1 MQEPLIVLKKVSV
14 HNLKEVDLTLKH
26 NELIVFT
33 GVSGSGK
40 SSLAFDTIYTE
51 GQRRY
56 VESLSIHARRQL
68 DDLPKP
74 DAELIS
80 GISPT
85 IAIEQKSAG
94 KNPRSTVGTMTGI
107 YDFMRVLF
115 AKVGTPHC
123 PISGEV
129 VQPQSLQH
137 ILHRLRSLPPET
149 LLLIL
154 APFARNK
161 KGEFKEDFLDLV
173 HQGYTRVRLDGNI
186 IDLSENP
193 RIDGKV
199 AHDIDIVID
208 RLCVQ
213 EDSRL
218 AEAVSQALEVG
229 AGVMSI
235 LHATTQEEELFST
248 HSYSPQSGMS
258 YPPLESSDFSFNHPS
273 GMCPSCQGLGISQEF
288 DLEKVINSNKSIQE
302 DCCQIASSYATV
314 RYGNIY
320 NNLAQLY
327 NFKTNTPWKKLS
339 ESAKNV
345 FLYGAQKKWIRMDF
359 VHPIKGSQWTEY
371 ISWKGVIHEA
381 KERFYNATSEGYKAQ
396 VKKLMCESVCPAC
409 LGRRIRPYPAATLI
423 AGKRISDLTAMPIDE
438 ALVFFNTL
446 SFPPEQQKIAQE
458 LLKEISERLQFLT
471 GVGLNYLCLDRSAPT
486 LSGGESQRV
495 RLASQ
500 IGSGLVGAT
509 YVLDEPS
516 IGLHPRDNTKLLQSL
531 KALRDRGNTVIVV
544 EHDEETILAADTVV
558 DVGPLAGVLGGRIV
572 AQGSI
577 QDIINAPDSI
587 TGAYLSGARKIPIP
601 QRRKKKALLKI
612 KGATHHNLQTVDV
625 DIPLGLFVAVTGVS
639 GSGKSSLIADTLYP
653 ALANRLQG
661 ADLPVGAHK
670 EIKGVEALE
679 KVISIDQSPIGRTP
693 RSNPA
698 TFTKVFDAIR
708 ELFAQLPQSVASGYS
723 SSRFSFNVKEG
734 SCPHCIG
741 MGMMRIDMDFL
752 EDEWVC
758 CPHCKG
764 ERFDT
769 NTLSILYKN
778 KSIHDVLEMQV
789 EEALS
794 FFSAIP
800 SIQRPLQTL
809 SEVGLGYIKLGQPSP
824 TLSGGEAQR
833 IKLAKELSRPS
844 RKQTLYILD
853 EPTTGLHFY
862 DIHKLVDVLHRL
874 VASGNS
880 VLVIEHNMDL
890 VKTADWILELGPEGG
905 KGGGLLLASGTP
917 EQIVKKET
925 ATGLALKPYLYKSP
939 LATSAPLAYVGRAA
953 THISVKGACQNNLK
967 NVSALIPRGKIT
979 LCTGPSGSGKSS
991 FAFETIYAEGQRRY
1005 IESMSP
1011 YARQFVKQMQKPQVE
1026 QIEGLSPA
1034 IAIEQKN
1041 HAGNPRS
1048 TIGTMTETYDFLR
1061 LVYAHLGTAYCPE
1074 TQEPLQTIS
1083 KSFVV
1088 ERLLEL
1094 PEGTKVQIL
1103 SPVEC
1108 KRSESIDGLKERLQK
1123 QGFLRIRL
1131 NGVYYELDGE
1141 IPFDKQ
1147 KKNDLFLV
1155 IDRLLISADHAKRLL
1170 EAIDQATAL
1179 SQGSCLAALEDKDL
1193 FFNLSFASRRTG
1205 KSYPPITPHTFSF
1218 NTQQGM
1224 CLDCQGLGFLFGA
1237 DLATQENILSL
1248 TPVELT
1254 QLLWKETS
1262 SQEAKKLF
1270 LDLLKTQG
1278 IPLRLPMATLSFE
1291 QLQFLFN
1298 GSEDTVFFGAVCCK
1312 WIGFNAVLAAL
1323 SKSSQ
1328 TEVKQELLPLFHQ
1341 NQCPF
1346 CQGTRLNPLARH
1358 VLIRGKSIASV
1369 CALSIYDLAT
1379 FIENIDLTHEKSA
1392 LLQEPLK
1399 ELKRR
1404 LHFLVEIGI
1413 GYLSLDRSA
1422 PTLSGGETQRIR
1434 LARQLGSGLT
1444 GCLYVLD
1451 EPTVGLHPDDNQK
1464 LNTALKELSALGNTL
1479 LLVEHD
1485 PLTIAL
1491 ADHIIDFGPAAGV
1504 HGGCITA
1511 SGSLE
1516 EIKNNPD
1523 SLTGA
1528 YLSGRKEI
1536 SIPSKR
1542 RTGKDSLTLK
1552 EATLHNLRSVTLDI
1566 PLKTLTCLTGVS
1578 GSGKSTLLCDLL
1590 RPAAALALKG
1600 KKHRARGEPHV
1611 SYRGATLEGMHHF
1624 DQLLN
1629 LDQNPIGQTS
1639 RADIST
1645 YTDLLTPL
1653 RGFFASLP
1661 EATIRGLLPKHFSF
1675 NHRKGMCTACTGL
1688 GIRTIALQLLPPV
1701 TVTCESCQGFRLNP
1715 LSLKVLSR
1723 GKHLGHVL
1731 HMTVEEA
1738 LAFLPPIPKIVR
1750 ILDTLIRVGL
1760 GYLKLGQEINTL
1772 SGGEAQRL
1780 RLASEL
1786 SRRIPGRTLYL
1797 FDEPTTGLHP
1807 HDIAHLLPI
1816 FHSLV
1821 DQGNTVIVIEHNL
1834 DVIASCDHLID
1845 IGPGS
1850 GTEGGHIVATGTP
1863 EEIALN
1869 PSSKTAYYLHQ
1880 HLSAHR
1886 LKETLATTGHL
1897 L

>member
-1 MQEPLIVLKKVSV
+1 MQEPLITLKKVCV

-56 VESLSIHARRQL
+56 VESLSVHARRQL
-68 DDLPKP
+68 EDLPKP

-123 PISGEV
+123 PISGEIV
-129 VQPQSLQH
+129 KPQSLQH
-137 ILHRLRSLPPET
+137 ILHRLRALPQET
-149 LLLIL
+149 RLIIL
-154 APFARNK
+154 APFARGK
-161 KGEFKEDFLDLV
+161 KGEFKEDFLDLARK
-173 HQGYTRVRLDGNI
+173 GYTKVRLDGGV
-186 IDLSENP
+186 IDLSEAP

-199 AHDIDIVID
+199 AHDLDIVVD
-208 RLCVQ
+208 RLSVQ
-213 EDSRL
+213 EDNRL
-218 AEAVSQALEVG
+218 AEAVSQALDLGE
-229 AGVMSI
+229 GVMSI
-235 LHATTQEEELFST
+235 LNADTQEEELFST
-248 HSYSPQSGMS
+248 HAYSPQSGHS

-273 GMCPSCQGLGISQEF
+273 GMCSSCQGLGMTQEF
-288 DLEKVINSNKSIQE
+288 DLEKVIDPEKSIEE
-302 DCCQIASSYATV
+302 DCCQVASSYTTV

-320 NNLAQLY
+320 NNLARLY
-327 NFKTNTPWKKLS
+327 DFKTATPWKKLS

-345 FLYGAQKKWIRMDF
+345 FLYGTQKKWIQMEF
-359 VHPIKGSQWTEY
+359 VHPIKRSRWTEY
-371 ISWKGVIHEA
+371 VSWKGVLHEA
-381 KERFYNATSEGYKAQ
+381 KERFNNASHEGYKEHM
-396 VKKLMCESVCPAC
+396 KKLMRESVCPAC
-409 LGRRIRPYPAATLI
+409 CGERIRPYPAATTI
-423 AGKRISDLTAMPIDE
+423 EGKRIAEITSMPIDE
-438 ALVFFNTL
+438 ALVFFDKL

-458 LLKEISERLQFLT
+458 LLKEISERLRFLT
-471 GVGLNYLCLDRSAPT
+471 GVGLDYLCLDRSSPT

-516 IGLHPRDNTKLLQSL
+516 IGLHPRDNTKLLNSL

-558 DVGPLAGVLGGRIV
+558 DVGPLAGSLGGRIV
-572 AQGSI
+572 AQGGL
-577 QDIINAPDSI
+577 QDILNAPESI
-587 TGAYLSGARKIPIP
+587 TGAYLSGKKEIPIP
-601 QRRKKKALLKI
+601 KRRKKKTSLEI
-612 KGATHHNLQTVDV
+612 IGAAHHNLRKVDV
-625 DIPLGLFVAVTGVS
+625 EIPLGLFVAVTGVS
-639 GSGKSSLIADTLYP
+639 GSGKSSLISDTLYP
-653 ALANRLQG
+653 ALANLLQG
-661 ADLPVGAHK
+661 ADLSVGAYK
-670 EIKGVEALE
+670 TIKGMDALE
-679 KVISIDQSPIGRTP
+679 KVIAIDQAPIGKTP

-708 ELFAQLPQSVASGYS
+708 DLFAQLPQSVASGYS
-723 SSRFSFNVKEG
+723 ASRFSFNVKEG
-734 SCPHCIG
+734 SCPHCTG
-741 MGMMRIDMDFL
+741 MGMLRIDMDFL
-752 EDEWVC
+752 EDEWIA

-764 ERFDT
+764 ERFDS
-769 NTLSILYKN
+769 NTLSILYRG

-789 EEALS
+789 DAALE

-800 SIQRPLQTL
+800 SIYRPLQTL

-844 RKQTLYILD
+844 RKNTLYILD
-853 EPTTGLHFY
+853 EPTTGLHFH

-874 VASGNS
+874 VESGSS

-917 EQIVKKET
+917 EQIVKKGT
-925 ATGLALKPYLYKSP
+925 ATGLALKPYLHRTP
-939 LATSAPLAYVGRAA
+939 FVPMQRMDNTGRAA
-953 THISVKGACQNNLK
+953 SHICVEGACQNNLK
-967 NVSALIPRGKIT
+967 SVNALIPRGKIT

-1026 QIEGLSPA
+1026 RIEGLSPA

-1061 LVYAHLGTAYCPE
+1061 LVYAHLGTAHCPE
-1074 TQEPLQTIS
+1074 TKEPLQTIS

-1088 ERLLEL
+1088 DQLLQL
-1094 PEGTKVQIL
+1094 PEGTKLHIL
-1103 SPVEC
+1103 SPVEL
-1108 KRSESIDGLKERLQK
+1108 KRSESFEGLKERLQR

-1131 NGVYYELDGE
+1131 NGVYYELDGN

-1147 KKNDLFLV
+1147 KKNALFLV
-1155 IDRLLISADHAKRLL
+1155 IDRLLVAAANRKRLL
-1170 EAIDQATAL
+1170 EAIDQATTL
-1179 SQGSCLAALEDKDL
+1179 SQGSCLAALENQDL
-1193 FFNLSFASRRTG
+1193 FFNLSFASRGTG
-1205 KSYPPITPHTFSF
+1205 KSYPPLTPHTFSF

-1237 DLATQENILSL
+1237 DLATNEEILSMRPL
-1248 TPVELT
+1248 ELM
-1254 QLLWKETS
+1254 QLLWKESS
-1262 SQEAKKLF
+1262 SQEAKELF
-1270 LDLLKTQG
+1270 LGLLKAKG
-1278 IPLRLPMATLSFE
+1278 ISPKLPMETLSSE
-1291 QLQFLFN
+1291 ELQFLFN
-1298 GSEDTVFFGAVCCK
+1298 GSEETLSFEQMRCK
-1312 WIGFNAVLAAL
+1312 WIGFNPVLAAL

-1328 TEVKQELLPLFHQ
+1328 AEVKQELLPLFHQ
-1341 NQCPF
+1341 NQCPS

-1358 VLIRGKSIASV
+1358 VLIQGKSIADA
-1369 CALSIYDLAT
+1369 CALSIDNLAG
-1379 FIENIDLTHEKSA
+1379 FIERLDLTEEKSV
-1392 LLQEPLK
+1392 LLKEPIE

-1404 LHFLVEIGI
+1404 LRFLLEIGI

-1451 EPTVGLHPDDNQK
+1451 EPTIGLHPYDNQK
-1464 LNTALKELSALGNTL
+1464 LNTALKTLSALGNTL

-1491 ADHIIDFGPAAGV
+1491 ADYIIDFGPAAGI
-1504 HGGCITA
+1504 HGGRITA
-1511 SGSLE
+1511 VGSLE
-1516 EIKNNPD
+1516 EIKNNPE

-1528 YLSGRKEI
+1528 YLSGRK
-1536 SIPSKR
+1536 SIPLPQTR
-1542 RTGKDSLTLK
+1542 RKGSGSLTLNA
-1552 EATLHNLRSVTLDI
+1552 ATLHNLHNITLDI
-1566 PLKTLTCLTGVS
+1566 PLKALTCLTGVS

-1590 RPAAALALKG
+1590 LPAAALALKG
-1600 KKHRARGEPHV
+1600 KKRRARGEPRI
-1611 SYRGATLEGMHHF
+1611 SYLGSTLEGMQHF

-1661 EATIRGLLPKHFSF
+1661 EATIRGLLPKNFSF
-1675 NHRKGMCTACTGL
+1675 NHPKGMCTACMGL
-1688 GIRTIALQLLPPV
+1688 GIRTISLQFLPPV
-1701 TVTCESCQGFRLNP
+1701 KVTCESCQGFRLNP
-1715 LSLKVLSR
+1715 LSLKVLSKGR
-1723 GKHLGHVL
+1723 HLGHVL

-1738 LAFLPPIPKIVR
+1738 LAFLPPIPKVVR

-1786 SRRIPGRTLYL
+1786 SRRMPGRTLYL
-1797 FDEPTTGLHP
+1797 LDEPTTGLHA
-1807 HDIAHLLPI
+1807 HDIANLLPI

-1834 DVIASCDHLID
+1834 DVIASSDHLID

-1850 GTEGGHIVATGTP
+1850 GSEGGHIVAQGTP
-1863 EEIALN
+1863 EELALHS
-1869 PSSKTAYYLHQ
+1869 SSKTAHYLREY
-1880 HLSAHR
+1880 LR
-1886 LKETLATTGHL
+1886 RC
-1897 L
+1897 